1 MRSFASGNGT
11 ISSAPT
17 MAVPPD
23 SRRGTSGRLRSE
35 VDALDKAMSSAV
47 LRTPTPVL
55 DPVIRRL
62 SRAADYKALWL
73 ATSAAVAVFD
83 GRRGRRAAVRCLV
96 AIGSTSVLVDLIG
109 KFAFPR
115 ERPDA
120 TPVPADR
127 IAHRPTSSSFPSGHA
142 ATASAFA
149 VAFRREYPLLG
160 LPVSA
165 LAAVVSYGRVHT
177 GVHYPSDVIAGAL
190 VGSGVASLTGPLVD
204 RAVSCGEQSS
214 RPLGRS

>member
-1 MRSFASGNGT
+1 MRSFAFGDGT
-11 ISSAPT
+11 ISSRL
-17 MAVPPD
+17 MVPSD
-23 SRRGTSGRLRSE
+23 IRRGTIGRLRAE
-35 VDALDKAMSSAV
+35 VDALDQAMSSAV

-62 SRAADYKALWL
+62 SRASDYKALWL
-73 ATSAAVAVFD
+73 ASSAAVAVFD

-96 AIGSTSVLVDLIG
+96 AIGATSVLVDLVG

-115 ERPDA
+115 ERPNEA
-120 TPVPADR
+120 PVPPDR
-127 IAHRPTSSSFPSGHA
+127 IARRPTSSSFPSGHA

-149 VAFRREYPLLG
+149 TAFRREYPLLG

-204 RAVSCGEQSS
+204 RAG
-214 RPLGRS
+214 RPGRRGPR